1 MGYGHFNGCTVYVDY
16 NRFIDLTMYS
26 KTKPFL
32 ILYFGFGDF
41 FEPGHPVI

>member
-1 MGYGHFNGCTVYVDY
+1 MKYVHFNGCIVCVDY

-26 KTKPFL
+26 QTKPVL
-32 ILYFGFGDF
+32 ILYFGFGDC